1 MITEITI
8 VFAKLILSSALLLA
22 FYFLVLRSKA
32 SYKMQRLYLLLIP
45 FASIMM
51 SGFSL
56 EVYKP
61 EAKIIEMDKAEVQ
74 EFHSANAHTGYHIEA
89 SGNTDLQNL
98 DINPFQDLSVVI
110 NEMSEEVFVIN
121 IALYTIAAV
130 SVILLLIAAFYIFK
144 IYKINKH
151 LKAEKTEDGYML
163 VCSDEIKTAFS
174 FGNTIYMPSGME
186 SDKADYILMH
196 EKAHIANKHY
206 IDVWMIEFITRLLWF
221 NPFMWSVRKQLRNV
235 HEYEADRSVIDA
247 GANMLRYQTILLEEV
262 AEDSV
267 IIANGFNHSFIR
279 RRFLEM
285 KKKSVGKLGFMGKAG
300 MGLWVLILFCGFTFT
315 IGKAETIIKYV
326 GEEKEITS
334 AELKEE
340 VLPIIEIDNLNAEE
354 DTPEEDD
361 DKSTKPTN
369 STIEY
374 EAKMDV
380 VEYASDGNP
389 KYYEL
394 PANTNSRIPYEGLT
408 IQRNANNTIVTVVGT
423 PESDDE
429 YFWFGGEQTYIEDLE
444 TGDHYKARRPL
455 NMPVFT
461 GFHAID
467 MKGKTFAL
475 KMEFPPLPDDVKIV
489 RMWHLCS
496 WLKYKLYSPIKIKD
510 YEVK

>member
-8 VFAKLILSSALLLA
+8 VFAKLILSSALLLT

-121 IALYTIAAV
+121 IALYSIAAV

-163 VCSDEIKTAFS
+163 VCSEKIKTAFS

-206 IDVWMIEFITRLLWF
+206 IDVWMIEFITRILWF

-374 EAKMDV
+374 EAKTDV
-380 VEYASDGNP
+380 VEYASDGYP
-389 KYYEL
+389 YIDDIPL
-394 PANTNSRIPYEGLT
+394 NTNKSIQYSGFT
-408 IQRNANNTIVTVVGT
+408 IKRTPSETLVTCVGT
-423 PESDDE
+423 CESDDDW
-429 YFWFGGEQTYIEDLE
+429 FWFGGDQTYIEDAD
-444 TGDHYKARRPL
+444 TGTHYKARRCTTPL
-455 NMPVFT
+455 CWNS
-461 GFHAID
+461 FHVRNH
-467 MKGKTFAL
+467 KGKTFAIT
-475 KMEFPPLPDDVKIV
+475 MVFPPIADNVKYIKL
-489 RMWHLCS
+489 WHLCS
-496 WLKYKLYSPIKIKD
+496 WLQLNDLILPLKD

>member
-1 MITEITI
+1 MTYLII
-8 VFAKLILSSALLLA
+8 FAKLLASSAMLLA
-22 FYFLVLRSKA
+22 FYQLVLKSRA
-32 SYKMQRLYLLLIP
+32 SYKLMRLYLIMIP
-45 FASIMM
+45 FVSIMM
-51 SGFSL
+51 SGFTL

-61 EAKIIEMDKAEVQ
+61 EPTIVELEQ
-74 EFHSANAHTGYHIEA
+74 EAIMVHGKPY
-89 SGNTDLQNL
+89 
-98 DINPFQDLSVVI
+98 P
-110 NEMSEEVFVIN
+110 
-121 IALYTIAAV
+121 V
-130 SVILLLIAAFYIFK
+130 SVEGQETQAPKESITKQVNVFAESGYINYAKLGILTVSAILLLIMSYYLIKVCLISRKMKTEITDDGFK
-144 IYKINKH
+144 IIRSKDV
-151 LKAEKTEDGYML
+151 KTP
-163 VCSDEIKTAFS
+163 FS
-174 FGNTIYMPSGME
+174 FHETIFMPANME
-186 SDKADYILMH
+186 IEKERLILMH
-196 EKAHIANKHY
+196 EKAHITNKHY
-206 IDVWMIEFITRLLWF
+206 IDVWIIEVMARLLWF
-221 NPFMWSVRKQLRNV
+221 NPIMWVVRNKLRNV
-235 HEYEADRSVIDA
+235 HEYEADRCVIDA
-247 GANMLRYQTILLEEV
+247 GANILRYQTILLEEV

-267 IIANGFNHSFIR
+267 IVANGFNHSFIR

-285 KKKSVGKLGFMGKAG
+285 KNSTAGTLGKLGKVSTGI
-300 MGLWVLILFCGFTFT
+300 WVLLMFCSFTFT
-315 IGKAETIIKYV
+315 IGEAETIYNNKWKTPKLHSL
-326 GEEKEITS
+326 ES
-334 AELKEE
+334 KEE
-340 VLPIIEIDNLNAEE
+340 VSAVIESDNLNAEE

-369 STIEY
+369 STTEY
-374 EAKMDV
+374 EAKMEV

>member
-8 VFAKLILSSALLLA
+8 VFAKLILSSALLLT
-22 FYFLVLRSKA
+22 FYFLVLQSKA

-51 SGFSL
+51 SGFTL

-61 EAKIIEMDKAEVQ
+61 EVKIIEMDKEEVQ
-74 EFHSANAHTGYHIEA
+74 EYHKANVHNGYHIEA
-89 SGNTDLQNL
+89 SENADLEEL
-98 DINPFQDLSVVI
+98 DINPLQDLYEV
-110 NEMSEEVFVIN
+110 SEELLVISIGLYA
-121 IALYTIAAV
+121 IASV
-130 SVILLLIAAFYIFK
+130 SLILLLIAAFYIFK
-144 IYKINKH
+144 IYKISKH
-151 LKAEKTEDGYML
+151 QKAEKTEDGYML

-186 SDKADYILMH
+186 SDKADYILLH

-279 RRFLEM
+279 RRFIEM

-361 DKSTKPTN
+361 DKFTKQTN

>member
-8 VFAKLILSSALLLA
+8 VFAKLILSSALLLT
-22 FYFLVLRSKA
+22 FYFLVLQSKA

-51 SGFSL
+51 SGFTL

-61 EAKIIEMDKAEVQ
+61 EVKIIEMDKEEVQ
-74 EFHSANAHTGYHIEA
+74 EYHKANVHNGYHIEA
-89 SGNTDLQNL
+89 SENADLEEL
-98 DINPFQDLSVVI
+98 DINPLQDLYEV
-110 NEMSEEVFVIN
+110 SEELLVISIGLYA
-121 IALYTIAAV
+121 IASV
-130 SVILLLIAAFYIFK
+130 SLILLLIAAFYIFK
-144 IYKINKH
+144 IYKISKH
-151 LKAEKTEDGYML
+151 QKAEKTEDGYML

-186 SDKADYILMH
+186 SDKADYILLH

-334 AELKEE
+334 AEPKEE
-340 VLPIIEIDNLNAEE
+340 VSSVMESNNQNVEE
-354 DTPEEDD
+354 ETPEEDD
-361 DKSTKPTN
+361 DKFTKPAN

-389 KYYEL
+389 NYYEL
-394 PANTNSRIPYEGLT
+394 PANTNNRIPYEGLT